1 MTPLLLSAADETQKH
16 DVASVVAVIS
26 VFVVMLALFGLLIT
40 LAFRTAGKSRR
51 TWTDE

>member
-1 MTPLLLSAADETQKH
+1 MTSLLLSAADETQSH

-26 VFVVMLALFGLLIT
+26 VFVVMLALFGLLIL
-40 LAFRTAGKSRR
+40 LAFRTAGKGRR

>member
-1 MTPLLLSAADETQKH
+1 MTLLLMSAADETQQH
-16 DVASVVAVIS
+16 DVASVVAVIA

-40 LAFRTAGKSRR
+40 LAFRTARRDRR